1 MPSGAAMWIPHGITL
16 DTLPMTQRAA
26 TQYAMLTATFG
37 LTRAIASKA
46 GGYIAQFLGYP
57 TFFWSTV
64 FFGIPAL
71 FLLLLVKNE
80 TSVFQRD

>member
-1 MPSGAAMWIPHGITL
+1 MVL
-16 DTLPMTQRAA
+16 CDRERAA

-46 GGYIAQFLGYP
+46 GGYIAQYLGYP

-71 FLLLLVKNE
+71 FLLLLVRGVILSDSEGPGGAGGDK
-80 TSVFQRD
+80 T